1 MVFQVRQFQSS
12 IWCLIISFFFFFL
25 KAAIVI
31 NLVGNGNSLFNDPN
45 FLYIISNIPIEL
57 IENVTFFAASSFA
70 QSVDSTNIS
79 IWASNFSPIS
89 RTIDE
94 TYTRKKKKNGCSRE
108 WNLIIDKN
116 ERTSSRREGRRVRR
130 KKRERRLAESGVVC
144 VDLADRFCLDSY
156 YSFYPSPASSSS
168 RSPRARLFL
177 PFKKKLAE
185 PASRS
190 QLARYRYYSL
200 AWNGMSRGRTGRG
213 KKRRI
218 RRQPPLSLIIIN
230 GDRQFPTFCKIF
242 NLHLTTHSYLF
253 KSSSF
258 YFWSYLFGW
267 SFHILSSVI
276 KMWMFFS

>member
-1 MVFQVRQFQSS
+1 M
-12 IWCLIISFFFFFL
+12 
-25 KAAIVI
+25 I

-70 QSVDSTNIS
+70 QSVDEYF
-79 IWASNFSPIS
+79 NFGLQFFPNFTDN
-89 RTIDE
+89 R
-94 TYTRKKKKNGCSRE
+94 RNVHAKNKKKKKNGCSRE

-116 ERTSSRREGRRVRR
+116 ERTSSRRESRRVRR